1 MKALVSAHS
10 GLRWIVLLALLFS
23 IVVSLINRDSN
34 EISKKQKLIYL
45 AALISSHIQLLI
57 GLILYFLSS
66 KVVFSKETMGNTI
79 TRFFTVEH
87 VLGMILAIALV
98 TIGYSKSKKAKN
110 HKKILLFYTLA
121 LVVIFLSIP
130 WPFREALGVANWA

>member
-87 VLGMILAIALV
+87 ILGMVLAIALV
-98 TIGYSKSKKAKN
+98 TIGYSKSKKAKS
-110 HKKILLFYTLA
+110 HKKILLFYALA
-121 LVVIFLSIP
+121 LLVIFLSIP

>member
-1 MKALVSAHS
+1 MIF
-10 GLRWIVLLALLFS
+10 LRVL
-23 IVVSLINRDSN
+23 
-34 EISKKQKLIYL
+34 
-45 AALISSHIQLLI
+45 ALISSHIQLLI

-87 VLGMILAIALV
+87 VLGMVLAIALV

-110 HKKILLFYTLA
+110 NKKILLFYALA
-121 LVVIFLSIP
+121 LVVIFLSIT
-130 WPFREALGVANWA
+130 WPFREALGVVNWA

>member
-87 VLGMILAIALV
+87 V
-98 TIGYSKSKKAKN
+98 
-110 HKKILLFYTLA
+110 
-121 LVVIFLSIP
+121 
-130 WPFREALGVANWA
+130 